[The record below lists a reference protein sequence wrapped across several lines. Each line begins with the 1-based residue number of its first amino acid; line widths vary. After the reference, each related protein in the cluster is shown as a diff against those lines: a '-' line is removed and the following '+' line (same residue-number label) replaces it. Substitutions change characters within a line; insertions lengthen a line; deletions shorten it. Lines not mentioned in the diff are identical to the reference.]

1 MILSSPEE
9 FGLAVAARIRR
20 LRLDRGWSQKEMADR
35 SGVKFA
41 TYQLFEL
48 TGRISLERL
57 YRLAVA
63 LRRGHEFDGLFQ
75 PLPARSIEDM
85 EPKPLRKRGRKV
97 S

>member
-9 FGLAVAARIRR
+9 FGLSLAGRIRR
-20 LRLDRGWSQKEMADR
+20 LRLDQGWSQKEMADR

-75 PLPARSIEDM
+75 PLPVRSIE
-85 EPKPLRKRGRKV
+85 ELAPKPLRKRGRKV
-97 S
+97 P